1 MEDLKLYNQDGTP
14 YKGLFFYEK
23 GKYFSGLEFN
33 KERNRLLTQ
42 EEANVVIVKNRIP
55 VKGFGYTPNRYV
67 PVLNDIHYNTLGFT
81 RYFVQ
86 KLTKPYGTITE
97 VSPEDYSIGL
107 FEYGNSA
114 ITGLYQGS
122 SVYWSILGNKE
133 DVESK
138 NKLAVM
144 NVTDRYPKFVGLDLH
159 ITDYLEYFKEV

>member
-14 YKGLFFYEK
+14 YKGLYFYEK

-33 KERNRLLTQ
+33 VARNRLLTQ
-42 EEANVVIVKNRIP
+42 EEVNPILVKSRIP

-67 PVLNDIHYNTLGFT
+67 PVLNDRHYATVGFT

-97 VSPEDYSIGL
+97 VSAEDFSIGQ

-122 SVYWSILGNKE
+122 SIYWYILGSRE

-144 NVTDRYPKFVGLDLH
+144 NVINKYPKFVGLDLH
-159 ITDYLEYFKEV
+159 ITDYLEFFKGA